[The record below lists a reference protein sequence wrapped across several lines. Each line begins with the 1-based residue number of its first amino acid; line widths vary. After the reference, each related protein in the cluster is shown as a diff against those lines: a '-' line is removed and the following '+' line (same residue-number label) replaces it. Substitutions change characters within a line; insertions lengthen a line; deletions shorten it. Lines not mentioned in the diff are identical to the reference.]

1 MDAEEDEE
9 EVEDEEVFYSEG
21 KGKQE
26 EEEDEALSLEG
37 KGKEEE
43 EEDEGLESTRTGWRL
58 QRADR
63 SATRQVRTRHL
74 PPLLEPL
81 LAPPLAPLLAPHLA
95 EPARNP
101 LMSPITV
108 GMGADALPTPTLE
121 QLEAVRKQQLEL
133 ASLHAQMEPVLAMT
147 LYAAPRPE
155 AGRESRTMGVGG
167 RPNPA
172 TCRPVRAQPAGGQR
186 GGDGAAV

>member
-1 MDAEEDEE
+1 MDEEEADEEDGEEDEE
-9 EVEDEEVFYSEG
+9 EEAYYSEG

-63 SATRQVRTRHL
+63 SAMRQVRARRL
-74 PPLLEPL
+74 PPLLAPV
-81 LAPPLAPLLAPHLA
+81 LAPPLAPNLAPHLA

-101 LMSPITV
+101 LMSPITAI
-108 GMGADALPTPTLE
+108 GTDALPTPTLE

-133 ASLHAQMEPVLAMT
+133 ASLHSQMEPVLAMT
-147 LYAAPRPE
+147 LYAAPGPQ
-155 AGRESRTMGVGG
+155 AGRHGVADHGCG
-167 RPNPA
+167 RA
-172 TCRPVRAQPAGGQR
+172 T
-186 GGDGAAV
+186 